1 LAVNLQAR
9 LFATF
14 AVVIALAA
22 GALTWMHVRNARFL
36 LGAITDDLQSIGSTV
51 RLSTQSLSSEK
62 GTDRAALEAFVR
74 EASAQKNVR
83 AVHVIGKDRTIVASS
98 DPGKVGSAGGPTGRE
113 IVVSEELGA
122 ADSAA
127 GRIRYQVRVPIL
139 RDHHVI
145 GVVQTSVLLRDFREL
160 VRRTL
165 VRDLAVALS
174 ALLVALFAS
183 SWLLRRL
190 SEPVRTLAAAAESV
204 AGGDLSVRLPVRN
217 PRDEAG
223 RLHAAFNV
231 MVGRLAERRA
241 LEDKLH
247 SLERQALVA
256 EMSASLAH
264 EIRNPLNL
272 INLTAGHLGDAYAPA
287 DASRRAEYDEML
299 RSLRAEV
306 QHLNDVVHRFLALG
320 RPGRLVP
327 ETFAAEGLLEE
338 TRLLIRPQLLAKG
351 VELRI
356 SAAPGA
362 ALRADKGQVRL
373 LLLNLLLNAAD
384 ASPPGGVIEAEALTR
399 AGWTLLRVR
408 DQGPGIPEADR
419 ERVFNA
425 YHTGK
430 PAGVGLGLALVRR
443 IAEEHGGEARVLAPD
458 ASEGGALFEV
468 RLPGGELG

>member
-1 LAVNLQAR
+1 
-9 LFATF
+9 
-14 AVVIALAA
+14 
-22 GALTWMHVRNARFL
+22 MHVRNARFL
-36 LGAITDDLQSIGSTV
+36 LGAITDDLQAIGSTV

-62 GTDRAALEAFVR
+62 GTNRDALEAFVR

-83 AVHVIGKDRTIVASS
+83 AVHVIGNDRTIVASS
-98 DPGKVGSAGGPTGRE
+98 DTDKVGRTAGPTGHE

-122 ADSAA
+122 PDSAA
-127 GRIRYQVRVPIL
+127 GRLRYEVRVPIL
-139 RDHHVI
+139 RDHRVI

-183 SWLLRRL
+183 SWLMRRL
-190 SEPVRTLAAAAESV
+190 SEPVRTLGAAAERV
-204 AGGDLSVRLPVRN
+204 AGDDLSVRLPVRKA
-217 PRDEAG
+217 RDEAG
-223 RLHAAFNV
+223 RVNAAFNV
-231 MVGRLAERRA
+231 MVERLAERRA

-247 SLERQALVA
+247 ALERQALVA

-287 DASRRAEYDEML
+287 DATRRTEYDEML

-306 QHLNDVVHRFLALG
+306 QHLNEVVHRFLALG

-327 ETFAAEGLLEE
+327 ETFSAQALLEE

-351 VELRI
+351 VELRVN
-356 SAAPGA
+356 AAPDA
-362 ALRADKGQVRL
+362 ALRADKGQIRL
-373 LLLNLLLNAAD
+373 LLLNLLLNAAE
-384 ASPPGGVIEAEALTR
+384 ASPEGGVIEAEAVAR

-408 DQGPGIPEADR
+408 DHGPGIPVADR
-419 ERVFNA
+419 DRIFNA

-443 IAEEHGGEARVLAPD
+443 IAEEHGGEVRVLDTSDAPD
-458 ASEGGALFEV
+458 ASDVSDTSDTSDTSRGGALFEV